1 VAAGELPL
9 PPTSI
14 ATGGSETLRAP
25 VDPDLPEGRWT
36 ADVRVVG
43 NGLSDEASATL
54 VLGQHPPE
62 TDGEGR
68 GAVIALASLLLLLAV
83 IALLLARRRKDDE
96 EDEGGADGSGGSPVE
111 AGRVAEPVAG

>member
-43 NGLSDEASATL
+43 NGLSHEA
-54 VLGQHPPE
+54 GGPPA
-62 TDGEGR
+62 GAGR
-68 GAVIALASLLLLLAV
+68 G
-83 IALLLARRRKDDE
+83 
-96 EDEGGADGSGGSPVE
+96 VE
-111 AGRVAEPVAG
+111 SVAG